1 VGAAP
6 AHAGQLTVPASASPA
21 RATAQDS
28 ARRPLRVLLAG
39 DADVTLDAALSASPR
54 VELHRAVTGV
64 ARSARR
70 VAPDVLVVSASAAPA
85 VLSAVLALK
94 LAGQRTVLVDGQ
106 EAPSAGR
113 VARLVARLADRR
125 TAGTAATLI
134 QDLATVA
141 CRPGAGLADGPA
153 MTVVATV
160 LNEEQ
165 TVERLLAQVMPQL
178 RGDDELVVVD
188 GGSTDATVEVLR
200 RWAARD
206 ERLVVL
212 VEPGTNISAGR
223 NAGIAAASNFVIATT
238 DAGCT
243 LAPTWLEALRQPF
256 AETEP
261 PGLVAG
267 NCGIESR
274 TPLEHAQAIACYPD
288 PGESRHPSLFVRG
301 YGRLFGQV
309 FDPTLPFARS
319 LAFTVQAWRDAGG
332 FPEDLRWT
340 EDGVFGR
347 NVAASHECRFAGD
360 AVVTW
365 VQHDSLRATFKMYR
379 QYGMG
384 AAASGD
390 RALVL
395 RDLARL
401 GAYGVGAVTLA
412 VGGRRTLPPLTAGA
426 MLYCSLPLRRAMR
439 QRAGL
444 RVAALIPVAMVTK
457 DFGKVSGAVTTRLQ
471 EMAER

>member
-1 VGAAP
+1 MP
-6 AHAGQLTVPASASPA
+6 TTTPTDS
-21 RATAQDS
+21 ATAQDS

-39 DADVTLDAALSASPR
+39 DADPLLDGALHGSPR
-54 VELHRAVTGV
+54 VELHRAATDV
-64 ARSARR
+64 ARVARR
-70 VAPDVLVVSASAAPA
+70 TAPDVLVVATSAAPA
-85 VLSAVLALK
+85 VLRAVLALK
-94 LAGQRTVLVDGQ
+94 ALGLRTVLVDGDA
-106 EAPSAGR
+106 APTAGR
-113 VARLVARLADRR
+113 SVRLLDRLADRR
-125 TAGTAATLI
+125 IAATATTLI
-134 QDLATVA
+134 GELATVA
-141 CRPGAGLADGPA
+141 CRPGAGLADGPP

-160 LNEEQ
+160 LNEER
-165 TVERLLAQVMPQL
+165 TVERLLAQVVAQL
-178 RGDDELVVVD
+178 RGDDEFVIVD
-188 GGSTDATVEVLR
+188 GGSTDATVAVLR
-200 RWAARD
+200 RWADRD
-206 ERLVVL
+206 ERLVVR
-212 VEPGTNISAGR
+212 VAPNTNISEGR
-223 NAGIAAASNFVIATT
+223 NVGIAGASNGVVATT

-243 LAPTWLEALRQPF
+243 LAPSWLEALRRPF

-288 PGESRHPSLFVRG
+288 PDESRRPSLFVRG

-319 LAFTVQAWRDAGG
+319 LAFTVTAWRDAGG

-347 NVAASHECRFAGD
+347 KVAATHECRFAGD

-365 VQHDSLRATFKMYR
+365 VQHDSLRATYKMYR

-395 RDLARL
+395 RDVARL
-401 GAYGVGAVTLA
+401 GAYGVGAAALA
-412 VGGRRTLPPLTAGA
+412 LGGRRTVAPLTAGA
-426 MLYCSLPLRRAMR
+426 VLYCSLPLRRAVR

-444 RVAALIPVAMVTK
+444 RVAALIPVAMATK
-457 DFGKVSGAVTTRLQ
+457 DFGKVSGALTTRLR

>member
-1 VGAAP
+1 
-6 AHAGQLTVPASASPA
+6 
-21 RATAQDS
+21 
-28 ARRPLRVLLAG
+28 LAG
-39 DADVTLDAALSASPR
+39 RADVTLDAALSASPR
-54 VELHRAVTGV
+54 VELHRAPTDI
-64 ARSARR
+64 ARTARR
-70 VAPDVLVVSASAAPA
+70 IAPDVLVVTTSATPA
-85 VLSAVLALK
+85 VLSVVAALK
-94 LAGQRTVLVDGQ
+94 IAGQRTMLVDGQ
-106 EAPSAGR
+106 ETSPQGR
-113 VARLVARLADRR
+113 TARLLARIADRQ
-125 TAGTAATLI
+125 TAGTATTLI

-141 CRPGAGLADGPA
+141 CRPGAGLPDGPA

-165 TVERLLAQVMPQL
+165 TVERLLTQVMPQL
-178 RGDDELVVVD
+178 RGDDELIVVD
-188 GGSTDATVEVLR
+188 GGSTDETVAVLR
-200 RWAARD
+200 RWAQRD
-206 ERLVVL
+206 ERLVVR
-212 VEPGTNISAGR
+212 VAPETNISQGR
-223 NAGIAAASNFVIATT
+223 NAGIAAAANAVIATT

-274 TPLEHAQAIACYPD
+274 TSLEQAQAIACYPD
-288 PGESRHPSLFVRG
+288 PDESRRPSLFVRG

-319 LAFTVQAWRDAGG
+319 LAFTVAAWRDAGG

-347 NVAASHECRFAGD
+347 NVAASHDCRFAGD
-360 AVVTW
+360 AIVTW
-365 VQHDSLRATFKMYR
+365 VQHDSLRATYKMYR

-395 RDLARL
+395 RDVARL
-401 GAYGVGAVTLA
+401 GAYGVGAATLA
-412 VGGRRTLPPLTAGA
+412 VGGRRTLPPLVAGA
-426 MLYCSLPLRRAMR
+426 VLYCSLPLRRAMR

-457 DFGKVSGAVTTRLQ
+457 DFGKVSGALTTRLQ